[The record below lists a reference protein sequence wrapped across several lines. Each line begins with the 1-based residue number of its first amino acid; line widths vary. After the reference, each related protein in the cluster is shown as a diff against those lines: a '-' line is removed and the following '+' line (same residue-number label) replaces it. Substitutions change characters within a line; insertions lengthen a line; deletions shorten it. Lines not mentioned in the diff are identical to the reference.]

1 MVGQLLLRV
10 QITAITSALLFS
22 AEMSFPHEYQFIDGQ
37 DKNARKKT
45 RAHVTR
51 EYYRERRW
59 QQINAFKSGE
69 EPGTFHEP
77 PKSNFVVTVTRLGQ
91 DSLDNPEIKHRKGGH
106 GSKASGT
113 RRPSSKEYSKPC
125 QPIEDGKETACQ
137 SLVKAS
143 PITILGAGRVDPF
156 QTFPIEAT
164 QDIHQLVDHCMCYW
178 AA

>member
-1 MVGQLLLRV
+1 
-10 QITAITSALLFS
+10 
-22 AEMSFPHEYQFIDGQ
+22 MSFPHEYQFIDGQ

-77 PKSNFVVTVTRLGQ
+77 PKSNFVVTVTKLGQ
-91 DSLDNPEIKHRKGGH
+91 NGLDTSEIKHKKGSRG
-106 GSKASGT
+106 GKSSANRCPPSKA
-113 RRPSSKEYSKPC
+113 YSKPDRS
-125 QPIEDGKETACQ
+125 IEDGKETASQ

-164 QDIHQLVDHCMCYW
+164 RDIHQLVDHCMYHW
-178 AA
+178 TV

>member
-1 MVGQLLLRV
+1 MNSARFAVVL
-10 QITAITSALLFS
+10 TAD
-22 AEMSFPHEYQFIDGQ
+22 MSFSHEYQFIDGQ

-69 EPGTFHEP
+69 ERTILLEP
-77 PKSNFVVTVTRLGQ
+77 PKPAFVVSVVKLGQ
-91 DSLDNPEIKHRKGGH
+91 DSKDDFPNSKHRKGGN
-106 GSKASGT
+106 GSHESKSSGNWC
-113 RRPSSKEYSKPC
+113 PYSKPY
-125 QPIEDGKETACQ
+125 QSIEDETETAGQ
-137 SLVKAS
+137 AMVKAS

-164 QDIHQLVDHCMCYW
+164 RDIHQLVDHCVCYW
-178 AA
+178 PVSSVMFSH